1 MYIPLYIDVEG
12 MRIAVIGGGN
22 VGTRRARY
30 LSSKGANVVVYSK
43 DFSPDLRD
51 LDASGI
57 LKLKYIDDDTT
68 PEDLARELH
77 GKYSLIVIATDDLQF
92 NSKLSDLLRKKGVLV
107 NNATKASTGN
117 VVFPFHS
124 EVYDGGLE
132 LAITSLGRTGI
143 ASRIA
148 LEHCT
153 SYLENNEYLRN
164 LFNVMSLF
172 KKILIE
178 CISDP
183 KERVPLYFKVDSDG
197 SFHELIKKGFLQ
209 EALARALEVSGL
221 PAECLSNPPD

>member
-1 MYIPLYIDVEG
+1 LFIPLYIDIEG

-22 VGTRRARY
+22 VGTRRAKY
-30 LSSKGANVVVYSK
+30 LSSKGASVVVYSK
-43 DFSPDLRD
+43 DFSPELMDLE
-51 LDASGI
+51 ASGI
-57 LKLKYIDDDTT
+57 LQLKHIDDNTT
-68 PEDLARELH
+68 PEDLGRELN

-92 NSKLSDLLRKKGVLV
+92 NSKLSELLLENGVLI

-124 EVYDGGLE
+124 EVYDGGLRI
-132 LAITSLGRTGI
+132 AVTSLGRTGI

-148 LEHCT
+148 LEHCI
-153 SYLENNEYLRN
+153 SYLENNKYLRN

-172 KKILIE
+172 KEILME

-183 KERVPLYFKVDSDG
+183 KKRVPLYFKVDSDR
-197 SFHELIKKGFLQ
+197 SFHELIKKGLLR

-221 PAECLSNPPD
+221 SSECLSNPPS